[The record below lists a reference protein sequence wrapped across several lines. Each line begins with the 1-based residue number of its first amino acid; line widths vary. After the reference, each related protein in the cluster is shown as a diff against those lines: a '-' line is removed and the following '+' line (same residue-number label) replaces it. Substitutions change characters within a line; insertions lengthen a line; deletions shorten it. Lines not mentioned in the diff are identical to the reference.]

1 MSQFNLSII
10 VPVYNEADQ
19 LEKLIRRLR
28 LFGDGLVKDVIVV
41 DGGST
46 DGTPEKLAQEF
57 FVIKSNKGRANQMN
71 AGAKV
76 ASGTWLLFLHADT
89 ELTSGH
95 ISTAI
100 SEGALYKWG
109 RFDVKLSG
117 KKWAYRIIEWFIN
130 TRSRLTSVATGDQ
143 CIFVRKSVFDDV
155 GGFDDMPLM
164 EDVAIC
170 KKLRK
175 VSKPACVEKTVTTS
189 SRRWDEKGTIKTVF
203 LMWKLRFYYWCGVSP
218 DRLAKM
224 YR

>member
-117 KKWAYRIIEWFIN
+117 KKWTYRIIEWFIN
-130 TRSRLTSVATGDQ
+130 KRSRLTSVATGDQ
-143 CIFVRKSVFDDV
+143 CIFVRRSVFEDV

-164 EDVAIC
+164 EDVAIS

-175 VSKPACVEKTVTTS
+175 LSKPACIEKTVTTS
-189 SRRWDEKGTIKTVF
+189 SRRWDEKGTIKTVW
-203 LMWKLRFYYWCGVSP
+203 LMWKLRFYYWCGVRP